1 MERNGCNRCSGM
13 AELGFELSMAFQ
25 PIINVRSGQ
34 VFAHEALVRGP
45 DGASA
50 ATIFEQVH
58 EDNLY
63 RFDQTCRVRAIELAA
78 RLDMQALLSI
88 NFMPNAVY
96 RPEACIQTTLT
107 AASEYGFPINRIMF
121 ELTEAEK
128 VADQGH
134 LRDIVLHY
142 QERGFVTAI
151 DDFGAGYAGL
161 NLLADFVPDYVKLD
175 MALVRDI
182 DKNPTRQAI
191 VRGLMSML
199 KELEVGVIAE
209 GVETRAE
216 FACLDDLGVE
226 LFQGYLFA
234 RPAFEAL
241 AEPDF
246 SAGDD

>member
-1 MERNGCNRCSGM
+1 MERNGCSRCSGM

-25 PIINVRSGQ
+25 PIVDVRSGQ

-50 ATIFEQVH
+50 ATIFEHVH

-78 RLDMQALLSI
+78 RLDLQVLLSI

-96 RPEACIQTTLT
+96 RPEACIQTTLK
-107 AASEYGFPINRIMF
+107 AAREYGFPIEHIMF
-121 ELTEAEK
+121 EVTEAEK
-128 VADQGH
+128 VADQAH

-142 QERGFVTAI
+142 QKRGFLTAI

-175 MALVRDI
+175 MALVRNI
-182 DKNPTRQAI
+182 DNNSTRQSI
-191 VRGLMSML
+191 VRGLMTML
-199 KELEVGVIAE
+199 AELQVGVIAE
-209 GVETRAE
+209 GVETREE
-216 FACLDDLGVE
+216 FACLRDLGIK

-234 RPAFEAL
+234 RPTFESL
-241 AEPDF
+241 ADVDF
-246 SAGDD
+246 SITDG